1 MKYKNLTI
9 IGTSHIAKQSIEEVK
24 SAFKEIKPGI
34 VALELDEKR
43 FAALRYKKKRKAGLR
58 DILRIGLKGYLFS
71 LIGGFVSRKLGKL
84 VGVVPGSEMITA
96 INLAKKNKTRV
107 ALIDQD
113 IEITLKRFSR
123 YFSWKEKFN
132 FIADFFKGIFVREI
146 SFDLRKV
153 PSEKVIE
160 RLIGKVKQRY
170 PNVYKVLVYE
180 RNIIMARN
188 LSKLM
193 KEIPDKEI
201 LVIIGAGHE
210 KDVLDLIKK
219 PDISYSFSFNIG

>member
-1 MKYKNLTI
+1 MKYKTLTI